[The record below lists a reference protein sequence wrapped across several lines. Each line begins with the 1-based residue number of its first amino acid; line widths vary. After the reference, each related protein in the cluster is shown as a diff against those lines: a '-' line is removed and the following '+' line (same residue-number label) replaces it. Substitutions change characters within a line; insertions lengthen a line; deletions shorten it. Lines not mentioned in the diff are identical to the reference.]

1 MKLENLKN
9 YKHVHFIGIGGSG
22 MYPLAVIL
30 KKMGF
35 FISGSDNYLSD
46 TLQSAIDEGLK
57 IYKEH
62 NSKNVKDAD
71 LVVFSA
77 AIKED
82 NPELKY
88 ARLNNIPVMERAK
101 LLGIVMNSYK
111 DLVAV
116 SGTHGKT
123 TTSALLTQ
131 VFVKSGLDPTV
142 VIGGRFSA
150 INGNSCFG
158 GSNYA
163 ICEACE
169 YVNTFLNL
177 SPAISVIL
185 NIDRDHLDYFKN
197 IERLI
202 ESFKKFADKTK
213 RLLVVNYEDNNINSF
228 LKEVKIP
235 ILGFGL
241 DEKLINEKIKNNF
254 LHIYSATEIFENH
267 GFYSFTI
274 LKDKAHFLKLRLKI
288 PGKHNIYN
296 ILATIAVS
304 DYLNIKKEKI
314 KVSIESFTG
323 VHRRLETLANINNIT
338 VMDDFAHH
346 PTEIKSTIDAVS
358 KMGFRRIISIFQPHT
373 YSRTNM
379 FFKDF
384 ANVLSR
390 TDISIVSEILAVRE
404 ENIYNVYSQDL
415 VKFIKNGKY
424 LKTFEEITKYVI
436 EIAKPGDLILT
447 MGGGN
452 VYKCANSIVSEL
464 NKIYF
469 S

>member
-35 FISGSDNYLSD
+35 FISGSDNYVSD
-46 TLQSAIDEGLK
+46 TLQNAIDEGLK
-57 IYKEH
+57 VYKDH
-62 NSKNVKDAD
+62 NSKNVKYAD
-71 LVVFSA
+71 LVIFSA

-82 NPELKY
+82 NPELQY
-88 ARLNNIPVMERAK
+88 AKLNNIPVMERAE
-101 LLGIVMNSYK
+101 LLGLIMNNYK
-111 DLVAV
+111 DLVAI

-158 GSNYA
+158 DSSYA
-163 ICEACE
+163 VCEACE
-169 YVNTFLNL
+169 YVDTFLNL

-185 NIDRDHLDYFKN
+185 NIDKDHLDYFKN

-213 RLLVVNYEDNNINSF
+213 RLLVVNYEDNNVNSF

-254 LHIYSATEIFENH
+254 LHVYSATDIFEDR
-267 GFYSFTI
+267 GFYSFTV
-274 LKDKAHFLKLRLKI
+274 LRDYDHFLKLCLKI

-296 ILATIAVS
+296 TLATIAVS
-304 DYLNIKKEKI
+304 DYLNIQKEKI

-323 VHRRLETLANINNIT
+323 VHRRLETLASINNIT

-358 KMGFRRIISIFQPHT
+358 KMGFSRIISIFQPHT

>member
-35 FISGSDNYLSD
+35 FISGSDNYVSD
-46 TLQSAIDEGLK
+46 TLQSAIDEELK
-57 IYKEH
+57 IYKNH
-62 NSKNVKDAD
+62 NSKNVKYAD

-77 AIKED
+77 AINED

-88 ARLNNIPVMERAK
+88 ARLNNTPVMERAK

-158 GSNYA
+158 DSSYA
-163 ICEACE
+163 VCEACE
-169 YVNTFLNL
+169 YVDTFLNL

-274 LKDKAHFLKLRLKI
+274 LKDNALFLKLRLKI